1 MDSSCPQYGEDKV
14 WCSKTLLVKSST
26 RKTKKIHKNNGDF
39 TKKFLECYNQ
49 YISVFG
55 KVENRNQW
63 KKLC

>member
-1 MDSSCPQYGEDKV
+1 MQSIPRTQISGNTKFGPA
-14 WCSKTLLVKSST
+14 TPI
-26 RKTKKIHKNNGDF
+26 RTKKLKSDF
-39 TKKFLECYNQ
+39 YQ